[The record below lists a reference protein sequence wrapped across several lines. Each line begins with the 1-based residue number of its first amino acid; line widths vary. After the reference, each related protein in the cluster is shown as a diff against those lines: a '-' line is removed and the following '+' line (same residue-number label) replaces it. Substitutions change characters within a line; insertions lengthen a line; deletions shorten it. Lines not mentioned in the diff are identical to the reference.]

1 MSAADEILADLPLD
15 QLAEQLGTDPATAEQ
30 AVRASLP
37 ALFGGLQANVQTDEQ
52 ASLSFAEALTQHSD
66 PQFFEGGVSLQDVDP
81 DDGQKIVNHIFANA
95 PDEAQVL
102 QARAGGVSGG
112 LIDKLLPLL
121 APIVMAFIA
130 KKLSVGSAQRQ
141 QQSAGGPPGG
151 LGDMLGPILGGLLGA
166 GAAAQGGAAGGGL
179 GDLLGQILG
188 GQAPQ
193 AGAADPVQQAP
204 AEQHD
209 SGQWSQPQFNQ
220 PGSDAE
226 GDVSM
231 PTAQEDPRDAGSSR
245 EQQQSGGIGDIL
257 GGLFG
262 R

>member
-15 QLAEQLGTDPATAEQ
+15 QLAEQLGTDPASVEQ

-37 ALFGGLQANVQTDEQ
+37 ALFGGLQANVQNDDQ
-52 ASLSFAEALTQHSD
+52 GSMNLAQALTQHSD
-66 PQFFEGGVSLQDVDP
+66 PQFFEGGVSLQDVNT
-81 DDGQKIVNHIFANA
+81 DDGQKIVEHIFANS
-95 PDEAQVL
+95 PDQAQVL
-102 QARAGGVSGG
+102 QARSAGVGGG
-112 LIDKLLPLL
+112 LIGKLLPIL

-130 KKLSVGSAQRQ
+130 KKLSVGSASRQ
-141 QQSAGGPPGG
+141 QQSAGAPSGG
-151 LGDMLGPILGGLLGA
+151 LGDLLGPILGGLLGG
-166 GAAAQGGAAGGGL
+166 GAAAQSGGAGGGF
-179 GDLLGQILG
+179 GDILGQILG

-193 AGAADPVQQAP
+193 AEAPVQQAP

-220 PGSDAE
+220 PENE
-226 GDVSM
+226 GDVTM
-231 PTAQEDPRDAGSSR
+231 PTAQEDPRDTGSTR
-245 EQQQSGGIGDIL
+245 QQQQSTDIGDIL